1 MMLDHEFPF
10 VSGINILQDR
20 LSLGNVDAKKGGWG
34 LQSDFARVKGGV
46 ACSNVSMNGGRGRDS
61 ISVDD
66 THAGIPE
73 HPNLTTR
80 HPQKGKM
87 GTMKYTVKVALPHP
101 K

>member
-1 MMLDHEFPF
+1 
-10 VSGINILQDR
+10 
-20 LSLGNVDAKKGGWG
+20 
-34 LQSDFARVKGGV
+34 
-46 ACSNVSMNGGRGRDS
+46 MNGGRGRDS